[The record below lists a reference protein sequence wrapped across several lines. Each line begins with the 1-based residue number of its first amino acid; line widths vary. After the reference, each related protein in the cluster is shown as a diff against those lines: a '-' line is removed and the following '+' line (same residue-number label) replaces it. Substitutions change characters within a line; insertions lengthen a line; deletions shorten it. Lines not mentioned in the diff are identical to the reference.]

1 MSERKVFSIPLTRVA
16 PLPQKSLDNAMN
28 VLASGQLFRYGET
41 RADGQFV
48 AQLETAFAAYHGKKY
63 AICVNSGGGAIT
75 LALRCAGVSSGD
87 TVLLNAFTLAPV
99 PGSLA
104 NIGCSIEL
112 VEITENLIVDLDH
125 LASQIEAHRPKAFL
139 LSHMRGHFGNM
150 EEVANLCRK
159 HDVLLIEDCAHTL
172 GARWDGRLL
181 GTFGIAG
188 CFSLQTYKQI
198 NAGEGGVI
206 LTDDDHLA
214 AKAVLMSGS
223 YELHQQ
229 HGCIPPTDLL
239 NYYSPTTPNFSMR
252 LNELSAAVALPQ
264 LEDLEQRN
272 ASWRAVYAAIESG
285 LNDVSCLRLPSHSSA
300 VELAPTSIQF
310 IIKKPREDIETFV
323 AHCAKRGVML
333 KWFGASSPKGFTSVH
348 RHWKY
353 IEPQSLEAT
362 NRTLSGLCDLRLPS
376 TLTPEDCRLLCEIM
390 IEELQAL
397 DA

>member
-1 MSERKVFSIPLTRVA
+1 MSERKVFSIPLTGVA

-159 HDVLLIEDCAHTL
+159 YDVLLIEDCAHTL

-229 HGCIPPTDLL
+229 HGCIPPNDLL
-239 NYYSPTTPNFSMR
+239 NHYSPTTPNFSMR

-272 ASWRAVYAAIESG
+272 AMWRAVYAAIESG
-285 LNDVSCLRLPSHSSA
+285 LNGVSCLLLPSHSSA
-300 VELAPTSIQF
+300 VELVPT
-310 IIKKPREDIETFV
+310 
-323 AHCAKRGVML
+323 
-333 KWFGASSPKGFTSVH
+333 
-348 RHWKY
+348 
-353 IEPQSLEAT
+353 
-362 NRTLSGLCDLRLPS
+362 
-376 TLTPEDCRLLCEIM
+376 
-390 IEELQAL
+390 
-397 DA
+397 

>member
-1 MSERKVFSIPLTRVA
+1 MSERKEFSIPLTHVA
-16 PLPQKSLDNAMN
+16 PLPQKSLDNAKI

-48 AQLETAFAAYHGKKY
+48 AQLETAFAAYHEKKY

-75 LALRCAGVSSGD
+75 LALRCAGVSSED

-112 VEITENLIVDLDH
+112 VEITENLIVDLEH
-125 LASQIEAHRPKAFL
+125 LASQINAHRPKAFL

-150 EEVANLCRK
+150 EEVALLCREN
-159 HDVLLIEDCAHTL
+159 DVLLIEDCAHTL
-172 GARWDGRLL
+172 GARWNDQLL
-181 GTFGIAG
+181 GTFGVAG

-206 LTDDDHLA
+206 ITDDDHLA

-229 HGCIPPTDLL
+229 QGCIPPIDLL
-239 NYYSPTTPNFSMR
+239 NQYSPTTPNFSMR
-252 LNELSAAVALPQ
+252 LNELSAAIARPQ
-264 LEDLEQRN
+264 LENLEERN
-272 ASWRAVYAAIESG
+272 AIWRTVYQTIESELDG
-285 LNDVSCLRLPSHSSA
+285 VSCLLLPSHHHA

-310 IIKKPREDIETFV
+310 IVKKPREHIKKFV
-323 AHCAKRGVML
+323 ANSAQRGVKL

-348 RHWKY
+348 HHWKY

-362 NRTLSGLCDLRLPS
+362 NQTLSGLCDLRLPS
-376 TLTPEDCRLLCEIM
+376 TLTSDDCRLLCNILV
-390 IEELQAL
+390 EELEAL

>member
-16 PLPQKSLDNAMN
+16 PLPKESVENAEN

-41 RADGQFV
+41 NPDGQFV

-75 LALRCAGVSSGD
+75 LALRCAGVTSED
-87 TVLLNAFTLAPV
+87 TILLNAFTLAPV

-112 VEITENLIVDLDH
+112 VEITQDLVVDLNH
-125 LASQIEAHRPKAFL
+125 LQAQIESHRPKAFL
-139 LSHMRGHFGNM
+139 ISHMRGHFGNM
-150 EEVANLCRK
+150 VDVVNICRQ

-172 GARWDGRLL
+172 GARWDGQLL
-181 GTFGIAG
+181 GTFGVAG

-198 NAGEGGVI
+198 NAGEGGI
-206 LTDDDHLA
+206 IITDDDHLA
-214 AKAVLMSGS
+214 AQAVLMSGS

-229 HGCIPPTDLL
+229 HGCVPPLDLL
-239 NYYSPTTPNFSMR
+239 NQYSPMTPNFSMR

-264 LEDLEQRN
+264 LTDLEQRN
-272 ASWRAVYAAIESG
+272 ENWRAIYASIESMLRDALG
-285 LNDVSCLRLPSHSSA
+285 FRLPSHLPA

-310 IIKKPREDIETFV
+310 TVMKPRKHIEQFV
-323 AHCAKRGVML
+323 KKCGERGVVL

-348 RHWKY
+348 HHWKY
-353 IEPQSLEAT
+353 IQPQSLEAT
-362 NRTLSGLCDLRLPS
+362 NEVLAGLCDLRLPS
-376 TLTPEDCRLLCEIM
+376 TLTPEDCQLIAEILM
-390 IEELQAL
+390 EEMEAL
-397 DA
+397 GA